1 MSRPNAQEKLAIL
14 ERRKNVA
21 RRYLRG
27 DLQHE
32 IARVF
37 EVDLRTIERDLHE
50 LREEWRKTALADTA
64 EFKALQL
71 AKLDEVERN
80 AWIGWTKSQEN
91 AETLRARKRGD
102 ESETEKVSKGQA
114 GDPRFLAIVLECV
127 EKRCKIL
134 GVAGQSPTGA
144 DETPEESMSEPERI
158 ALIVAFLGRA
168 GFAIVPPIG
177 SAWPRLEGPR
187 NTPGQDSP
195 GSDSDLRPSGHDP
208 GPLAGEAP
216 PLDE

>member
-1 MSRPNAQEKLAIL
+1 MSRPNAHEKLAIL

-64 EFKALQL
+64 EFRGLQL
-71 AKLDEVERN
+71 VKLDEVERN
-80 AWIGWTKSQEN
+80 AWLGWTKSQEN

-102 ESETEKVSKGQA
+102 KSETEKVSKGQA

-134 GVAGQSPTGA
+134 GIVGQPA
-144 DETPEESMSEPERI
+144 LPDEEPETISESERVTVVATLLAQFGVI
-158 ALIVAFLGRA
+158 VSPAGGGALQIQCR
-168 GFAIVPPIG
+168 
-177 SAWPRLEGPR
+177 E
-187 NTPGQDSP
+187 
-195 GSDSDLRPSGHDP
+195 SDAP
-208 GPLAGEAP
+208 GPDCFGSNDDLPSRGDDPRPVAE
-216 PLDE
+216 

>member
-91 AETLRARKRGD
+91 AETLRARKTRGRERD
-102 ESETEKVSKGQA
+102 RKGEQGPGRRPA
-114 GDPRFLAIVLECV
+114 FPGHRP
-127 EKRCKIL
+127 
-134 GVAGQSPTGA
+134 GVRR
-144 DETPEESMSEPERI
+144 E
-158 ALIVAFLGRA
+158 AL
-168 GFAIVPPIG
+168 
-177 SAWPRLEGPR
+177 
-187 NTPGQDSP
+187 Q
-195 GSDSDLRPSGHDP
+195 DP
-208 GPLAGEAP
+208 GRCWSVAHWR
-216 PLDE
+216 